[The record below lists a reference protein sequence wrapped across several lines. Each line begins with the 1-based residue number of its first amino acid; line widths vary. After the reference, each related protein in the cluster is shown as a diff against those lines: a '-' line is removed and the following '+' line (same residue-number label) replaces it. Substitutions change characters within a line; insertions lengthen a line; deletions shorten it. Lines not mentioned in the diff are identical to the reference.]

1 MTEVLLSVCQ
11 ASSLLLLKRTS
22 VLSILKVNVES
33 RLRLIS
39 FPVLSARLLLLSP
52 TASSRIH
59 DVGRVS
65 DFKLRG
71 SPGAEAPPV
80 PAYRPLSSPSEH
92 FLTLSASGGVEAFK
106 CGSKL
111 RLKN

>member
-1 MTEVLLSVCQ
+1 MTEVLLFVCQ

-22 VLSILKVNVES
+22 VLGILKVGVES

-39 FPVLSARLLLLSP
+39 FPVLSARLPLLSA

-65 DFKLRG
+65 DFQLRG
-71 SPGAEAPPV
+71 SPEAEAPPV
-80 PAYRPLSSPSEH
+80 PAYRLLSSPSN
-92 FLTLSASGGVEAFK
+92 TLLCQPAEEL
-106 CGSKL
+106 KL
-111 RLKN
+111 LNAALNCV